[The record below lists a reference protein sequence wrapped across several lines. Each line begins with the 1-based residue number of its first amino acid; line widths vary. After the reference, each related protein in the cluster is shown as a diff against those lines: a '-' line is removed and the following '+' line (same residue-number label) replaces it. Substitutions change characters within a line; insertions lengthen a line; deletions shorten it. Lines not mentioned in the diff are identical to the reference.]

1 MTNQEISLS
10 FQKLAFFLSLK
21 NESEFKINA
30 YRKVARCI
38 QKFPL
43 SVEELLLAGLD
54 LTQIPGIGKII
65 AKKIEDLIIIG
76 EIKPLTELLREFPE
90 SLFEISQ
97 INGIGPKTILKIYQV
112 HHIRSLAEL
121 GDHLRKGNRLTVASS
136 FERKIRKHFFP

>member
-1 MTNQEISLS
+1 MTNEEISLA
-10 FQKLAFFLSLK
+10 FQKLSFFLSLK

-43 SVEELLLAGLD
+43 SVEELLLAGHD
-54 LTQIPGIGKII
+54 LTQIPGIGKNI

-76 EIKPLTELLREFPE
+76 EIKPLAELLREFPE

-97 INGIGPKTILKIYQV
+97 INGIGPKTILKIFQV
-112 HHIRSLAEL
+112 HHIRSMAEL
-121 GDHLRKGNRLTVASS
+121 GDYLRKGNRLSIASS
-136 FERKIRKHFFP
+136 FEKKIRKYVLP

>member
-1 MTNQEISLS
+1 MTNQEISLA
-10 FQKLAFFLSLK
+10 FQKLAFFLTLK

-97 INGIGPKTILKIYQV
+97 VNGIGPRTILKIFQI

-121 GDHLRKGNRLTVASS
+121 GDYLQKGNRLAIAPS
-136 FERKIRKHFFP
+136 FEKKIRKYFLP

>member
-1 MTNQEISLS
+1 MTNQEISCA
-10 FQKLAFFLSLK
+10 FEKLAFFLSLK
-21 NESEFKINA
+21 NESGFKINA

-76 EIKPLTELLREFPE
+76 EIKPLAELLREFPE

-97 INGIGPKTILKIYQV
+97 ISGVGPKTILKMFQV
-112 HHIRSLAEL
+112 HHIRSMADL
-121 GDHLRKGNRLTVASS
+121 GDYLRQGNRLAIASS
-136 FERKIRKHFFP
+136 YERKIRKYFLP